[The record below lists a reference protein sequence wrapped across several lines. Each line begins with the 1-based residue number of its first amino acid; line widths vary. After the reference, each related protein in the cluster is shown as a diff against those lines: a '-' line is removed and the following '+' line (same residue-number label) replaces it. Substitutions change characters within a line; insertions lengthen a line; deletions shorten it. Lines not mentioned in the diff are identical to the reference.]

1 MITDGRHLLIEISDS
16 FSLDDQMLEF
26 LSYLEALGEL
36 FRAFD
41 REVTHRQSRTPDLI
55 RLEIV
60 YVSYLNLISI
70 SCNKCICF
78 SISKVVQ
85 KVSMDEK
92 FNTSVTHRVR

>member
-1 MITDGRHLLIEISDS
+1 MITDGRHLLIEISVS

-26 LSYLEALGEL
+26 LSYLEASDEL

-60 YVSYLNLISI
+60 YVSYLNSIFI
-70 SCNKCICF
+70 SCNKCI
-78 SISKVVQ
+78 
-85 KVSMDEK
+85 
-92 FNTSVTHRVR
+92 